1 MTKPHD
7 CLELARLIIREQRYF
22 SLKGFARK
30 TLRKNG
36 RSLTSYVRRN
46 YIASIIS
53 FSILSVGLAGIKY
66 LESPTGSTLTEVI
79 VVLFF
84 YLLLTG
90 GYNALFFFSQ
100 IKMGNIAE
108 YSMHLPNVRIER
120 SMTLSFLYYYAT
132 STAFVVIPAAFGY
145 ALFYH
150 DPIGFFLILFW
161 IAIYLM
167 LGLFLGSVVLILSG
181 EGMFQRKK
189 GSRRYLSTA
198 LKAVFA
204 ILAFLLFE
212 AWIYDP
218 SLLPTAYF
226 GSFSYIGSLLPVIN
240 VASTSFYVHSWYE
253 AADAFFSFTIY
264 AILALLSLRGSEY
277 FLLKFFTRPG
287 KQVKEVTA
295 PTAFMQTS
303 GIGRSLL
310 RKDTAI
316 VFRSPQNSIML
327 FFPILLSIP
336 VIIPFALASNFSAL
350 GLYYVMLEFPVICAS
365 FFPIIMLMA
374 EGKGITSVFSLP
386 LDRLRFLGS
395 KFSLSLIIFLVASVL
410 IMLVVA
416 IVGKESLFSI
426 VITEISILCGFV
438 YVLIINL
445 IRNSDHI
452 NDAVTILNF
461 DSFGGNMGLMITFAR
476 SLLLLLIPA
485 LAVDAIVYLRYFSF
499 SNSTLIL
506 GLDAFVNAVIMMAIV
521 IYGRRTA
528 SGRAIAAFT

>member
-1 MTKPHD
+1 MIKD
-7 CLELARLIIREQRYF
+7 EFNLARLIIREQRYF

-46 YIASIIS
+46 YVASIIS

-66 LESPTGSTLTEVI
+66 LESPTGSTFTEVI

-100 IKMGNIAE
+100 IKIANIAD

-120 SMTLSFLYYYAT
+120 TLALSFLYYYAT

-145 ALFYH
+145 ALIYH
-150 DPIGFFLILFW
+150 NPVGFFLILVWVF
-161 IAIYLM
+161 IYLI
-167 LGLFLGSVVLILSG
+167 LGLFVGSVILLFSG

-198 LKAVFA
+198 LKAGIA

-218 SLLPTAYF
+218 SILPTTYF
-226 GSFSYIGSLLPVIN
+226 GSFSYIGALLPLIN
-240 VASTSFYVHSWYE
+240 VASTAFYVHSGYE
-253 AADAFFSFTIY
+253 VADTVLSYSIY
-264 AILALLSLRGSEY
+264 VILAIFSLKGSEHL
-277 FLLKFFTRPG
+277 LLKFFTRPG
-287 KQVKEVTA
+287 KQVKDSTA
-295 PTAFMQTS
+295 PAGFMHTS
-303 GIGRSLL
+303 GIGRSLF

-336 VIIPFALASNFSAL
+336 VVIPFALASNFSPL

-395 KFSLSLIIFLVASVL
+395 KFSLSLLIFLVASAL
-410 IMLVVA
+410 IMIVVA
-416 IVGKESLFSI
+416 FVGKESPLSLI
-426 VITEISILCGFV
+426 LTEISIVSGFV
-438 YVLIINL
+438 YVLVINL

-485 LAVDAIVYLRYFSF
+485 LAVDMVVYLRYLSLA
-499 SNSTLIL
+499 NGTLII
-506 GLDAFVNAVIMMAIV
+506 GLDAFVDVVLMVAVL

-528 SGRAIAAFT
+528 SGRAIATYT

>member
-1 MTKPHD
+1 MIRD
-7 CLELARLIIREQRYF
+7 EFSLAKLIIREQRYF

-36 RSLTSYVRRN
+36 RSLGSYVRTN

-53 FSILSVGLAGIKY
+53 FSILSIGLSGIKY

-100 IKMGNIAE
+100 IKIGNIAE

-120 SMTLSFLYYYAT
+120 TLTLSFLYYYAT
-132 STAFVVIPAAFGY
+132 STAFVVIPAAVGY
-145 ALFYH
+145 AIIYR
-150 DPIGFFLILFW
+150 DPTGFFLIMFW
-161 IAIYLM
+161 VAIYLI
-167 LGLFLGSVVLILSG
+167 LGLFLGSIVLILSG
-181 EGMFQRKK
+181 EGIFRQKK

-198 LKAVFA
+198 LKAGFA

-218 SLLPTAYF
+218 SILPTTYF

-253 AADAFFSFTIY
+253 AAAASFSFAIY
-264 AILALLSLRGSEY
+264 AILALLSIRGSEY

-287 KQVKEVTA
+287 KVSKEVTA
-295 PTAFMQTS
+295 PSGYVHTS
-303 GIGRSLL
+303 GIGSSLL

-336 VIIPFALASNFSAL
+336 VIIPFALASNFNAL

-395 KFSLSLIIFLVASVL
+395 KFYLSIIIFSVASILII
-410 IMLVVA
+410 I
-416 IVGKESLFSI
+416 IVGFTGREPLFSLA
-426 VITEISILCGFV
+426 ITEISIVCGFV

-445 IRNSDHI
+445 IRNADHI

-485 LAVDAIVYLRYFSF
+485 LAVDTIVYLRYFSF
-499 SNSTLIL
+499 SNSTLII
-506 GLDAFVNAVIMMAIV
+506 GLDAFVNAIIMVAIV
-521 IYGRRTA
+521 IYGRRNA
-528 SGRAIAAFT
+528 SGRAIAAYT